1 MSIMKFYVFS
11 PVILSKYVSAQDII
25 LPDNIRYHT
34 CEQCGADN
42 QLIWDEFVPCFE
54 CETITSRRRLP
65 DLMLY
70 GGRIV
75 NAFGSWFI
83 VSKRFKDF
91 FEGNG
96 FKGAEFYS
104 AKLCFC
110 RRNKFFDIQNT
121 YFVMDIT
128 GRADYDFKGMNMEIS
143 MCRNCGM
150 YHFDTPHIPLAYS
163 RGTYPSLLSEK
174 SWDGSDVFNQGEC
187 TEQFARSVLESDLTG
202 FEFLRFEQKFDKFEN
217 KQYIERLS
225 DLVDK

>member
-1 MSIMKFYVFS
+1 MVSIMKFYVFS

-96 FKGAEFYS
+96 
-104 AKLCFC
+104 L
-110 RRNKFFDIQNT
+110 
-121 YFVMDIT
+121 
-128 GRADYDFKGMNMEIS
+128 
-143 MCRNCGM
+143 
-150 YHFDTPHIPLAYS
+150 
-163 RGTYPSLLSEK
+163 
-174 SWDGSDVFNQGEC
+174 
-187 TEQFARSVLESDLTG
+187 
-202 FEFLRFEQKFDKFEN
+202 
-217 KQYIERLS
+217 
-225 DLVDK
+225 